1 MKASPRRRTVASAAP
16 VAVLAAL
23 SLAACAGGEAPLP
36 GGAEA
41 APGTDIDIPSPDS
54 DTGDGVTRSSTAD
67 GLSMTVTLD
76 TDGAVADPAVTRLS
90 ASYEVTNT
98 GSQDMLLIRGIGT
111 ANPTEADLAADPA
124 SLPSAVELEGGVA
137 WLTSRSVPATHFD
150 GFNARG
156 IVLAPGETYV
166 GTSFADMPL
175 ALPDGS
181 DTPTA
186 WGVCIEYGTAAD
198 GGATTTGRGRDLG
211 TAPSTDGSGSF
222 PLVLLDIVP
231 TDSITAT
238 PPPITTLCSPT
249 VQGLPSQALG
259 S

>member
-1 MKASPRRRTVASAAP
+1 
-16 VAVLAAL
+16 
-23 SLAACAGGEAPLP
+23 
-36 GGAEA
+36 
-41 APGTDIDIPSPDS
+41 
-54 DTGDGVTRSSTAD
+54 
-67 GLSMTVTLD
+67 
-76 TDGAVADPAVTRLS
+76 
-90 ASYEVTNT
+90 
-98 GSQDMLLIRGIGT
+98 
-111 ANPTEADLAADPA
+111 
-124 SLPSAVELEGGVA
+124 
-137 WLTSRSVPATHFD
+137 
-150 GFNARG
+150 
-156 IVLAPGETYV
+156 
-166 GTSFADMPL
+166 MPL